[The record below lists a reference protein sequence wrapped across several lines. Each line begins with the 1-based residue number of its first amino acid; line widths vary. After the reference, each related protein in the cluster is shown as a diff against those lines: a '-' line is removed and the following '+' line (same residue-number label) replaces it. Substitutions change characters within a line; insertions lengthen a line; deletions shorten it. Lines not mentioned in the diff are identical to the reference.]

1 MEYILDNQPNTI
13 QKKMKKSIFRVLTLT
28 ILVLPIYLTFF
39 ANENKIIAV
48 SSLKDQV
55 SNAQLSFFARL
66 SSYSGSSLKVLN
78 SPAGVAPNRFT
89 TNLGNGDTVAI
100 AAGVGSS
107 IFTVKDIGD
116 TNSISL
122 SAAIGLTVPNG
133 YIIATRS
140 GIHTVSFTPIS
151 FGGTTEKWQFLI
163 KASVGNGNI
172 FKDGMPD
179 QNGFDVGGSNCATA
193 GCLLKSTDVTCPYS
207 TGTASIGN
215 TITFTAA
222 DIGDSAFVGT
232 YNVIECTYTGATSK
246 IGTPG
251 TMTIGTAN
259 GTQLINPSS
268 SANRTFGVADVYFY
282 GLRQLDANGNVV
294 DLSFGKIAVDDSV
307 RVTAIVDPT
316 LSFTIAGNATM
327 KCGAQVAV
335 APAFSTPTSLNFSSL
350 VLESTNNN
358 LSQLI
363 TATTNSSGGYVVQA
377 FEDNPLTVI
386 GTTTTLPNT
395 TANNTAW
402 PSVTAASG
410 FGFSM
415 EVGVTRAGAVLGV
428 GDTGKY
434 KAFGVGY
441 GSATTVLSHN
451 APSVDSAYM
460 CYRISATL
468 QQPAGEYENSI
479 SYIATA
485 TF

>member
-1 MEYILDNQPNTI
+1 
-13 QKKMKKSIFRVLTLT
+13 MKKSAFSVIALV

-39 ANENKIIAV
+39 ANKNKIIAV

-78 SPAGVAPNRFT
+78 SPADVAPNLFT
-89 TNLGNGDTVAI
+89 TNLAIGDTVAI

-107 IFTVKDIGD
+107 TFTIKDVGD
-116 TNSISL
+116 TNSLNL
-122 SAAIGLTVPNG
+122 STAIGLTVPNG

-140 GIHTVSFTPIS
+140 GTHTVSFTPIA
-151 FGGTTEKWQFLI
+151 FGGATEKWQFLI
-163 KASVGNGNI
+163 RASVGSSTP
-172 FKDGMPD
+172 FMDGMPD
-179 QNGFDVGGSNCATA
+179 QDGFDIGGSNCATA
-193 GCLLKSTDVTCPYS
+193 GCLLKSTDVACPYS

-215 TITFTAA
+215 TIAFTTA

-232 YNVIECTYTGATSK
+232 YNIVECTYTGATSK
-246 IGTPG
+246 IGVGGSMVVG
-251 TMTIGTAN
+251 TTN

-282 GLRQLDANGNVV
+282 GLRQLDSSDNVI
-294 DLSFGKIAVDDSV
+294 DLSFGKIAVNDSV

-316 LSFTIAGNATM
+316 LSFTIAGNATI
-327 KCGAQVAV
+327 KCGAPVAV
-335 APAFSTPTSLNFSSL
+335 SPAFSTPTSLSFSSL
-350 VLESTNNN
+350 VLESTINN

-363 TATTNSSGGYVVQA
+363 TATTNSSSGYVVQV
-377 FEDNPLTVI
+377 FENNPLTII

-395 TANNTAW
+395 TANDSAW
-402 PSVTAASG
+402 PDVTTYSG
-410 FGFSM
+410 FGYSM
-415 EVGVTRAGAVLGV
+415 EVGVTRAGAVLGI
-428 GDTGKY
+428 GDTANY

-441 GSATTVLSHN
+441 ANAATVLSHS
-451 APSVDSAYM
+451 APSTDSAYM

-468 QQPAGEYENSI
+468 QQPAGEYENSV

>member
-1 MEYILDNQPNTI
+1 
-13 QKKMKKSIFRVLTLT
+13 MKKLVFRILIIT

-48 SSLKDQV
+48 SGLKDQV

-66 SSYSGSSLKVLN
+66 SSYSGSSLKVIN
-78 SPAGVAPNRFT
+78 TPGTAPNLFT
-89 TNLGNGDTVAI
+89 TNLSIGDSVAV

-107 IFTVKDIGD
+107 VFTIRDIGD
-116 TNSISL
+116 TNSINL
-122 SAAIGLTVPNG
+122 NAAIGLTVPSG

-140 GIHTVSFTPIS
+140 GTHTVSFTPTT

-163 KASVGNGNI
+163 KASVGSSNP
-172 FKDGMPD
+172 FMDGMPD

-215 TITFTAA
+215 TITFTAS

-232 YNVIECTYTGATSK
+232 YNVIECAYSGATSK
-246 IGTPG
+246 IGVG
-251 TMTIGTAN
+251 GSMVVGTAN
-259 GTQLINPSS
+259 GTKLINPAS
-268 SANRTFGVADVYFY
+268 SASRAFGVADVYFY
-282 GLRQLDANGNVV
+282 GFRQLDANGNVV
-294 DLSFGKIAVDDSV
+294 DLSFGKIAVNDSV
-307 RVTAIVDPT
+307 RVTAIVDPI
-316 LSFTIAGNATM
+316 LSFTIAGNASL
-327 KCGAQVAV
+327 KCGAPVAV
-335 APAFSTPTSLNFSSL
+335 APAFSTPTSLSFSSL
-350 VLESTNNN
+350 VLESTVNN

-363 TATTNSSGGYVVQA
+363 TATTNSSSGYVVQV
-377 FEDNPLTVI
+377 FENNPLTVV

-410 FGFSM
+410 FGYSM
-415 EVGVTRAGAVLGV
+415 EVGVTRAGAVLGI
-428 GDTGKY
+428 GNTANY
-434 KAFGVGY
+434 KAFGVSY
-441 GSATTVLSHN
+441 SNAATVLNNSN
-451 APSVDSAYM
+451 PSIDSAYI

-468 QQPAGEYENSI
+468 QQPAGEYENSV

>member
-1 MEYILDNQPNTI
+1 
-13 QKKMKKSIFRVLTLT
+13 MKKVTSR
-28 ILVLPIYLTFF
+28 ILAFAIIVLPIYLTFF

-55 SNAQLSFFARL
+55 SNAQLSFFARI

-78 SPAGVAPNRFT
+78 SPAGVAPNLFT
-89 TNLGNGDTVAI
+89 TNLAIGDSVAI

-107 IFTVKDIGD
+107 VFTIKDIGN

-122 SAAIGLTVPNG
+122 NAAIGLTVPSG

-140 GIHTVSFTPIS
+140 GVHTVSFTPIT

-163 KASVGNGNI
+163 RASVGASTP
-172 FKDGMPD
+172 FMDGMPD
-179 QNGFDVGGSNCATA
+179 QNGFDIGGSNCATA
-193 GCLLKSTDVTCPYS
+193 GCLLKTTDVTCPYS
-207 TGTASIGN
+207 TGTANIGN

-232 YNVIECTYTGATSK
+232 YNVIECAYSGASSK
-246 IGTPG
+246 IGVG
-251 TMTIGTAN
+251 GSMVIGAPN

-268 SANRTFGVADVYFY
+268 SANRTLGVADVYFY
-282 GLRQLDANGNVV
+282 GLRQVDANGNVV
-294 DLSFGKIAVDDSV
+294 DLNFGKIAVDDSV

-327 KCGAQVAV
+327 KCASPIAV
-335 APAFSTPTSLNFSSL
+335 APASSTPTSLNFSSL
-350 VLESTNNN
+350 VLESTANN

-363 TATTNSSGGYVVQA
+363 TATTNSAGGFVVQA
-377 FEDNPLTVI
+377 FENNPLTII

-410 FGFSM
+410 FGYSM

-428 GDTGKY
+428 GSTGNY

-441 GSATTVLSHN
+441 ANAATVLSHN

-460 CYRISATL
+460 CYRVSATL

>member
-1 MEYILDNQPNTI
+1 
-13 QKKMKKSIFRVLTLT
+13 MKKSVFRILTLT

-55 SNAQLSFFARL
+55 SNAQLSFFARI
-66 SSYSGSSLKVLN
+66 SSYSGSTLKILN
-78 SPAGVAPNRFT
+78 SPTGIAPNLFT
-89 TNLGNGDTVAI
+89 TNLTIGDSVAI
-100 AAGVGSS
+100 AADVGSS
-107 IFTVKDIGD
+107 TFTIKDIGD

-122 SAAIGLTVPNG
+122 NSAIGLTVPNG

-140 GIHTVSFTPIS
+140 GTHTVSFTPIS
-151 FGGTTEKWQFLI
+151 FGGETEKWQFLI
-163 KASVGNGNI
+163 RASVGSSTP

-179 QNGFDVGGSNCATA
+179 QDGFDIGGSNCATA

-207 TGTASIGN
+207 GGTASIGD
-215 TITFTAA
+215 TIAFTTA

-232 YNVIECTYTGATSK
+232 YNVIECTYAGATSK
-246 IGTPG
+246 IGVGGSIIVG
-251 TMTIGTAN
+251 TTN

-268 SANRTFGVADVYFY
+268 SANRTFGIADVYFY
-282 GLRQLDANGNVV
+282 GLRQLDSSNNVI

-307 RVTAIVDPT
+307 RVTAIIDPT

-327 KCGAQVAV
+327 KCGAPVSIP
-335 APAFSTPTSLNFSSL
+335 PASSTPTSLNFNSL
-350 VLESTNNN
+350 VLESTANN

-363 TATTNSSGGYVVQA
+363 TATTNSSGGYIVQA
-377 FEDNPLTVI
+377 FENNPLTII
-386 GTTTTLPNT
+386 GTTTTLPDT
-395 TANNTAW
+395 TANNSVW
-402 PSVTAASG
+402 PSTIDFSG
-410 FGFSM
+410 FGYSM

-428 GDTGKY
+428 GGTGNY

-441 GSATTVLSHN
+441 SNATTVLSHN
-451 APSVDSAYM
+451 EPSVDSAYM

-468 QQPAGEYENSI
+468 QQPAGEYENSV

>member
-1 MEYILDNQPNTI
+1 
-13 QKKMKKSIFRVLTLT
+13 MKKSIFRTLLLV
-28 ILVLPIYLTFF
+28 ILVLPIYFTFF
-39 ANENKIIAV
+39 ANKNPILAV

-66 SSYSGSSLKVLN
+66 SSYSGSTLKVLN
-78 SPAGVAPNRFT
+78 SPANVAPNLFT
-89 TNLGNGDTVAI
+89 TNLAVGDSIAV

-107 IFTVKDIGD
+107 LFYIKDIGD

-122 SAAIGLTVPNG
+122 SAAIGITVPNG
-133 YIIATRS
+133 YVIATRS
-140 GIHTVSFTPIS
+140 GIHTVSFSPIA
-151 FGGTTEKWQFLI
+151 FGGATEKWQFLI
-163 KASVGNGNI
+163 KASTIGTAK

-179 QNGFDVGGSNCATA
+179 QDGFDIGGSNCATA
-193 GCLLKSTDVTCPYS
+193 GCLLKSGDITCPYS
-207 TGTASIGN
+207 TGTANIGT
-215 TITFTAA
+215 TITLTAS

-246 IGTPG
+246 IGVG
-251 TMTIGTAN
+251 GSMVVGTAN
-259 GTQLINPSS
+259 GTKLINPSS
-268 SANRTFGVADVYFY
+268 SASRTFGVADVYFY
-282 GLRQLDANGNVV
+282 GLRQLDGSDNVL
-294 DLSFGKIAVDDSV
+294 DLSFGKIAVNDSV

-316 LSFTIAGNATM
+316 LSFTIAGNDTV
-327 KCGAQVAV
+327 KCGSPVAV
-335 APAFSTPTSLNFSSL
+335 SPASSTPTSLIFSSL
-350 VLESTNNN
+350 VLESTVNN

-377 FEDNPLTVI
+377 FENNPLTII

-395 TANNTAW
+395 TANNSAW
-402 PSVTAASG
+402 PSVTTTSG
-410 FGFSM
+410 FGYSM
-415 EVGVTRAGAVLGV
+415 EVGVTRAGALLGV
-428 GDTGKY
+428 GSTGNY

-441 GSATTVLSHN
+441 ANAATVLSHN

-468 QQPAGEYENSI
+468 TQPAGEYENSV

>member
-1 MEYILDNQPNTI
+1 
-13 QKKMKKSIFRVLTLT
+13 MKKVTSRILIFT
-28 ILVLPIYLTFF
+28 ILALPIFFTLF
-39 ANENKIIAV
+39 ANQNKIIAV
-48 SSLKDQV
+48 SGLKDQV

-66 SSYSGSSLKVLN
+66 SSYSGSTLKVLN
-78 SPAGVAPNRFT
+78 SPAGVAPNLFT
-89 TNLGNGDTVAI
+89 TNLAVGDSVAI
-100 AAGVGSS
+100 AAGIGSS
-107 IFTVKDIGD
+107 VFTVKDIGD

-122 SAAIGLTVPNG
+122 SAAIGLTVPSG

-140 GIHTVSFTPIS
+140 GIHTVSFTPIT
-151 FGGTTEKWQFLI
+151 FGGATEKWQFLI
-163 KASVGNGNI
+163 RASVGNGNI

-179 QNGFDVGGSNCATA
+179 QNGFDIGGSNCATA

-207 TGTASIGN
+207 TGTASVGN
-215 TITFTAA
+215 TITLTAA

-232 YNVIECTYTGATSK
+232 YNVIECAYSGATSK
-246 IGTPG
+246 IGTSG
-251 TMTIGTAN
+251 SMVIGTAN
-259 GTQLINPSS
+259 GTRLINPSS
-268 SANRTFGVADVYFY
+268 SSGRTFGVADVYFY
-282 GLRQLDANGNVV
+282 GLRQLDANGSVI

-307 RVTAIVDPT
+307 RVTAIVDPI

-327 KCGAQVAV
+327 KCGAPVA
-335 APAFSTPTSLNFSSL
+335 ASPAYSTPTSLNFSSL
-350 VLESTNNN
+350 VLESTANN

-363 TATTNSSGGYVVQA
+363 TATTNSAGGYVVQA
-377 FEDNPLTVI
+377 FENNPLTII

-395 TANNTAW
+395 TANGTAW

-410 FGFSM
+410 FGYSM
-415 EVGVTRAGAVLGV
+415 EVGVTRAGAVLGI
-428 GDTGKY
+428 GNTGYY

-441 GSATTVLSHN
+441 ANAFTVLSHN

-468 QQPAGEYENSI
+468 YQPAGEYENSV

>member
-1 MEYILDNQPNTI
+1 
-13 QKKMKKSIFRVLTLT
+13 MKKFTFRILIFTV
-28 ILVLPIYLTFF
+28 LVLPTYFTLF
-39 ANENKIIAV
+39 ANQNKIIAV
-48 SSLKDQV
+48 SGLKDQV

-78 SPAGVAPNRFT
+78 SPAGVAPNIFT
-89 TNLGNGDTVAI
+89 TNLAVGDSVAI
-100 AAGVGSS
+100 AAGIGSS
-107 IFTVKDIGD
+107 VFTVKDIGD

-122 SAAIGLTVPNG
+122 SAAIGLTVPSG

-140 GIHTVSFTPIS
+140 GIHTVSFTPIT

-163 KASVGNGNI
+163 RASVGNGNL

-179 QNGFDVGGSNCATA
+179 QNGFDIGGSNCATA

-232 YNVIECTYTGATSK
+232 YNVIECAYSGATSK
-246 IGTPG
+246 IGTAG
-251 TMTIGTAN
+251 SMVIGTAN

-268 SANRTFGVADVYFY
+268 SSNRAFGVADVYFY
-282 GLRQLDANGNVV
+282 GLRQLDASNNVI

-307 RVTAIVDPT
+307 RVTAIVDPI

-327 KCGAQVAV
+327 KCGAPVAV
-335 APAFSTPTSLNFSSL
+335 SPAFSTPTSLNFSSL
-350 VLESTNNN
+350 ILESTANN

-363 TATTNSSGGYVVQA
+363 TATTNSAGGYVVQA
-377 FEDNPLTVI
+377 FENNPLTII

-395 TANNTAW
+395 TANISAW

-410 FGFSM
+410 FGYSM
-415 EVGVTRAGAVLGV
+415 EVGVTRAGAVLGI
-428 GDTGKY
+428 GSTGNY

-441 GSATTVLSHN
+441 ANAFTVLSHN

-468 QQPAGEYENSI
+468 YQPAGEYENSV

>member
-1 MEYILDNQPNTI
+1 
-13 QKKMKKSIFRVLTLT
+13 MKKFTFRILIFTV
-28 ILVLPIYLTFF
+28 LVLPTYFTLF
-39 ANENKIIAV
+39 ANQNKIIAV
-48 SSLKDQV
+48 SGLKDQV

-78 SPAGVAPNRFT
+78 SPIGVAPNLFT
-89 TNLGNGDTVAI
+89 TNLAIGDTVAV

-107 IFTVKDIGD
+107 VFYIRDIGD
-116 TNSISL
+116 TNSMSL
-122 SAAIGLTVPNG
+122 STAIGRTVPNG

-140 GIHTVSFTPIS
+140 GTHTVSFTPIT

-163 KASVGNGNI
+163 KASTSTATNP

-179 QNGFDVGGSNCATA
+179 QDGFDIGGSNCATA

-207 TGTASIGN
+207 TGTASIGT
-215 TITFTAA
+215 TIVLTAS

-232 YNVIECTYTGATSK
+232 YNVIECAYSGATSK
-246 IGTPG
+246 IGVG
-251 TMTIGTAN
+251 GSMIVGAAN

-268 SANRTFGVADVYFY
+268 SSGRTFGVADVYFY
-282 GLRQLDANGNVV
+282 GLRQLDGSDNVI

-307 RVTAIVDPT
+307 RVTAIVDPV
-316 LSFTIAGNATM
+316 LSFTIAGNDTV
-327 KCGAQVAV
+327 KCGSPVAV
-335 APAFSTPTSLNFSSL
+335 SPASSTPTALNFSSL
-350 VLESTNNN
+350 VLESTVNN

-363 TATTNSSGGYVVQA
+363 TATTNSAGGYVVQA
-377 FEDNPLTVI
+377 FENRPLTMI

-402 PSVTAASG
+402 PSVTASSG
-410 FGFSM
+410 FGYSM

-428 GDTGKY
+428 GSTSNY

-441 GSATTVLSHN
+441 ANAATVLSHS

-468 QQPAGEYENSI
+468 QQPAGEYENSV

>member
-1 MEYILDNQPNTI
+1 
-13 QKKMKKSIFRVLTLT
+13 MKKSISRILTLV

-55 SNAQLSFFARL
+55 SNAQLSFFARM
-66 SSYSGSSLKVLN
+66 SSYSGSTLKVLN
-78 SPAGVAPNRFT
+78 SPAGVAPNLFT
-89 TNLGNGDTVAI
+89 TNLTIGDSVAI

-107 IFTVKDIGD
+107 VFTIKDIGN
-116 TNSISL
+116 TNSVNL
-122 SAAIGLTVPNG
+122 NAAIGLTVPNG

-151 FGGTTEKWQFLI
+151 FGGATEKWQFLI
-163 KASVGNGNI
+163 KASVGSSI
-172 FKDGMPD
+172 PFKDGMPD
-179 QNGFDVGGSNCATA
+179 QDGFDIGGSNCDTA
-193 GCLLKSTDVTCPYS
+193 GCLLHDVTCPYS
-207 TGTASIGN
+207 TGTANIGT
-215 TITFTAA
+215 TITFTAS

-232 YNVIECTYTGATSK
+232 YNVIECAYTGATSK

-251 TMTIGTAN
+251 TMIIGATN

-282 GLRQLDANGNVV
+282 GLRQLDTNGNVL

-307 RVTAIVDPT
+307 RITAIVDPT
-316 LSFTIAGNATM
+316 LMFTIAGNATM
-327 KCGAQVAV
+327 KCGA
-335 APAFSTPTSLNFSSL
+335 APAVSPASSTPTSLNFSSL
-350 VLESTNNN
+350 ALESTANN
-358 LSQLI
+358 LSQFI
-363 TATTNSSGGYVVQA
+363 TATTNASGGYVVQV
-377 FEDNPLTVI
+377 FENNPLTIVN
-386 GTTTTLPNT
+386 TTTTLPDT

-402 PSVTAASG
+402 PDVVAYSG
-410 FGFSM
+410 FGYSM

-428 GDTGKY
+428 GNTGNY
-434 KAFGVGY
+434 KSFGIGY
-441 GSATTVLSHN
+441 ANAAMVLSHN
-451 APSVDSAYM
+451 APSTDNAYM

-479 SYIATA
+479 SYIATS

>member
-1 MEYILDNQPNTI
+1 
-13 QKKMKKSIFRVLTLT
+13 MKKITSRILIFA

-39 ANENKIIAV
+39 ANKNKIIAAA
-48 SSLKDQV
+48 SLKDQV

-66 SSYSGSSLKVLN
+66 SSYSGSTLKVLN
-78 SPAGVAPNRFT
+78 SPVGVAPNRFT
-89 TNLGNGDTVAI
+89 TNLGIGDSVAI

-107 IFTVKDIGD
+107 VFTIKDIGD
-116 TNSISL
+116 TNSMSL

-133 YIIATRS
+133 YVIATRS
-140 GIHTVSFTPIS
+140 GTHTVSFTPIT
-151 FGGTTEKWQFLI
+151 FGGATEKWQFLI
-163 KASVGNGNI
+163 KSSVGGSTP

-179 QNGFDVGGSNCATA
+179 QDGFDIGGSNCATA
-193 GCLLKSTDVTCPYS
+193 GCLLKSTDVACPS
-207 TGTASIGN
+207 NGAAATVNIGN
-215 TITFTAA
+215 TITLTAA

-232 YNVIECTYTGATSK
+232 YNVIECAYSTATSK
-246 IGTPG
+246 ISSPLTW
-251 TMTIGTAN
+251 TIGTAN

-282 GLRQLDANGNVV
+282 GLRQLDANGNVI

-327 KCGAQVAV
+327 KCAAPTAI
-335 APAFSTPTSLNFSSL
+335 APASSTPTSLNFSSL
-350 VLESTNNN
+350 VLESTANN

-363 TATTNSSGGYVVQA
+363 TATTNSAGGYVVQA
-377 FEDNPLTVI
+377 FEDNPLTMI

-402 PSVTAASG
+402 PSVTASSG

-434 KAFGVGY
+434 KAFGVGS
-441 GSATTVLSHN
+441 GAAVTVLSHN

-460 CYRISATL
+460 CYRVSATL